1 MSINLSKI
9 SYFYFS
15 FKMNEKKEPLKNMV
29 WRGGLQ
35 KNICWRGIRSLI
47 GS

>member
-15 FKMNEKKEPLKNMV
+15 FKMNEKKVPLKI
-29 WRGGLQ
+29 WFGEGGYKKIFAGGGFDL
-35 KNICWRGIRSLI
+35 
-47 GS
+47 